1 MTKWSDWIFA
11 NYRSLLRIIHTNLSL
26 NTTHHHINTVCMFL
40 FSSWPDH
47 IIWTVCNWSKRE
59 LLHINFI
66 PFHWFVFHMQ
76 YPFEYFQQHSSI
88 NTLGR
93 NTSSHKYHL
102 VPSTTPAH
110 SLCYYSSVQCSVQC
124 ALKIINRIEC
134 ECKYSVQM
142 IHFRRNV
149 HPSIDLVTNKPST
162 FNYLSIPFRAIL

>member
-47 IIWTVCNWSKRE
+47 IIRTVCNWSKRE

-102 VPSTTPAH
+102 VPSTTPACPFPLLLQLGAMQR
-110 SLCYYSSVQCSVQC
+110 SMCIENYQSNRMWMQILSPNDPFPSQRSS
-124 ALKIINRIEC
+124 
-134 ECKYSVQM
+134 
-142 IHFRRNV
+142 IHRF
-149 HPSIDLVTNKPST
+149 S
-162 FNYLSIPFRAIL
+162 Y